1 LLHSLDDN
9 LAMPTE
15 NDVIDLC
22 SDEEDFKSSTALL
35 KCANESDQENVGC
48 NAHRKRKTEPTTQ
61 GLPRDSADIDS
72 DTRKTVR
79 RETKGCTP
87 SSLLMFLDGEGMDN
101 GDVTEG
107 LMPELRKIPHLLTC
121 AGRAGKQS
129 LMPHIQQRDKW
140 SCGFRNL
147 QMMLGSVLSLLSSTH
162 SYFQQESTTQTRDD
176 GYLCIP
182 SVMKLQRT
190 IEQCWTNGF
199 DAKGASHYK
208 HSIVGSSAQIGAME
222 VSHCLT
228 FVGIDNV
235 VIQFMA
241 CQESRSQMT
250 PFCTAYFSKAYASAC
265 PYCNSGI
272 SPRDSRAIAKQLL
285 ETVSSGSVS
294 LVTAPCQCP
303 TLPLYLQWK
312 GHSVSIVGVES
323 QSGRYDSIKHLLV
336 LDPSLSGSS
345 LKKALLQ
352 GDIKPLRFAVAK
364 LEKKDC
370 QIILPT
376 TLSLSFEEKKLRKA
390 EYALTAA
397 HKAVQAALLNQYS
410 NAKEQRK

>member
-1 LLHSLDDN
+1 MAAFDN
-9 LAMPTE
+9 LAMPTTTLE
-15 NDVIDLC
+15 VIDLC
-22 SDEEDFKSSTALL
+22 SDEDDFKPSTALV

-48 NAHRKRKTEPTTQ
+48 NAHRKRKTEPAIQ
-61 GLPRDSADIDS
+61 DLPNDNEDPIDAC
-72 DTRKTVR
+72 RKTVR
-79 RETKGCTP
+79 GETRGCDP

-107 LMPELRKIPHLLTC
+107 LMPEMRKIPYLVTC

-129 LMPHIQQRDKW
+129 VMPHIQQRDKW

-147 QMMLGSVLSLLSSTH
+147 QMMLGSMLSLLPSTH
-162 SYFQQESTTQTRDD
+162 PYFQQESTTQTRDV

-182 SVMKLQRT
+182 SLMKLQRT
-190 IEQCWTNGF
+190 IEQCWANGF

-208 HSIVGSSAQIGAME
+208 HSLVGSSAQIGTME

-241 CQESRSQMT
+241 CQESRSQLA
-250 PFCTAYFSKAYASAC
+250 PFCMAYFSKAYTSAC
-265 PYCNSGI
+265 PLCNSSI
-272 SPRDSRAIAKQLL
+272 SPPDSRAVAKQLL
-285 ETVSSGSVS
+285 EAVSSGSAS
-294 LVTAPCQCP
+294 LVTATCPCP
-303 TLPLYLQWK
+303 TLPMYLQWE

-323 QSGRYDSIKHLLV
+323 QNGRYDNIKHLLV
-336 LDPSLSGSS
+336 LDPCLSGSN

-352 GDIKPLRFAVAK
+352 GDIKPLRLAVAK

-376 TLSLSFEEKKLRKA
+376 TLPLSFEEKQLRKA

-397 HKAVQAALLNQYS
+397 RESVQAALLNQYS
-410 NAKEQRK
+410 NAKKQRK